1 MSSRNASTLGQTRE
15 RIIILLVALS
25 VPLIVQFFLYILAN
39 AAGAT
44 SLPVVGY
51 GISACAAAACTAN
64 GVERDMAPGR
74 PDPPDGAA
82 DAAQH
87 GAPLHRRDS
96 DGHRGDKAGR
106 KPARDKG
113 GLGEI
118 EGERSSL
125 SPSFIR
131 QNGS

>member
-25 VPLIVQFFLYILAN
+25 VPLIVQFFLYILAS

-64 GVERDMAPGR
+64 GVSAMWLPGG
-74 PDPPDGAA
+74 PTLPTVLLTLLNTALLFIVA
-82 DAAQH
+82 IVTV
-87 GAPLHRRDS
+87 
-96 DGHRGDKAGR
+96 
-106 KPARDKG
+106 
-113 GLGEI
+113 I
-118 EGERSSL
+118 EAIRLVGSL
-125 SPSFIR
+125 LVTR
-131 QNGS
+131 ED

>member
-64 GVERDMAPGR
+64 GVSAIWLPGG
-74 PDPPDGAA
+74 PTLPTVLLT
-82 DAAQH
+82 
-87 GAPLHRRDS
+87 LHNT
-96 DGHRGDKAGR
+96 ALLFIV
-106 KPARDKG
+106 AIVTV
-113 GLGEI
+113 I
-118 EGERSSL
+118 EAIRLVGSL
-125 SPSFIR
+125 LVTR
-131 QNGS
+131 ED

>member
-51 GISACAAAACTAN
+51 GISACAEAACTAN
-64 GVERDMAPGR
+64 GVSAIWLPGG
-74 PDPPDGAA
+74 PTLPTVLLTLLNTALLFIVA
-82 DAAQH
+82 IVTV
-87 GAPLHRRDS
+87 
-96 DGHRGDKAGR
+96 
-106 KPARDKG
+106 
-113 GLGEI
+113 I
-118 EGERSSL
+118 EAIRLVGSL
-125 SPSFIR
+125 LVTR
-131 QNGS
+131 ED

>member
-1 MSSRNASTLGQTRE
+1 MSNRSANTLGQTRE

-64 GVERDMAPGR
+64 GVSAIWLPGGPTLPTVLLTLR
-74 PDPPDGAA
+74 NTALLFIVA
-82 DAAQH
+82 IVTV
-87 GAPLHRRDS
+87 
-96 DGHRGDKAGR
+96 
-106 KPARDKG
+106 
-113 GLGEI
+113 I
-118 EGERSSL
+118 EAIRLVGSL
-125 SPSFIR
+125 LVTR
-131 QNGS
+131 ED

>member
-51 GISACAAAACTAN
+51 GIAACSDVACTAN
-64 GVERDMAPGR
+64 GVSALWLPGG
-74 PDPPDGAA
+74 PTLPTVLLVLLNTALLFIVA
-82 DAAQH
+82 IVTV
-87 GAPLHRRDS
+87 
-96 DGHRGDKAGR
+96 
-106 KPARDKG
+106 
-113 GLGEI
+113 I
-118 EGERSSL
+118 EAIRLVGSL
-125 SPSFIR
+125 LTTR
-131 QNGS
+131 ED